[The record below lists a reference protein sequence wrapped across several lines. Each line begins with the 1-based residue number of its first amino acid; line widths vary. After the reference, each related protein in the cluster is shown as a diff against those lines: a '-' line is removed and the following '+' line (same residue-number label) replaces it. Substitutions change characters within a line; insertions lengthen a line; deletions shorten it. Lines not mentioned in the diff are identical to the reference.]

1 MELELRKEKIAKEN
15 EENIRSW
22 KRNGR
27 LGWSWTL
34 PSTECSYN

>member
-15 EENIRSW
+15 EENISW